1 MNRKNFFKVLQ
12 SYFLINIKII
22 ILFIIIVLTF
32 LLVGF
37 LYNINFDYLTYSL
50 NLSLFIFFIYLALDF
65 YKYLKNF
72 LSLREIKDNIEVNL
86 PEFNSSYNL
95 IEEELK
101 EIIALIYKDKTD
113 IISKS
118 DLSKTNLINYYTL
131 WAHQIKTPISA
142 MRLILQSE
150 EFPQKRELE
159 MELFKIEEYVEFVL
173 QYIRIDSMNSDLTL
187 EKYSLDEI
195 VKEAIKKYSKIFI
208 RKKIKLNFD
217 SLNYTILTDKKWFS
231 FVIEQLLSN
240 ALKYTKE
247 GSISI
252 YMDKKLKDTLVIEDT
267 GIGINSEDIPR
278 VFERGFTGFNGR
290 LDKKSTGIGLYLC
303 KEILSKLSHKIKI
316 ESKISFG
323 TKIFIDLS
331 RKDLK
336 IE

>member
-1 MNRKNFFKVLQ
+1 MKKKDFFKILK
-12 SYFLINIKII
+12 SYSLINIKTF
-22 ILFIIIVLTF
+22 ILFIIIILIF
-32 LLVGF
+32 SLVGF
-37 LYNINFDYLTYSL
+37 LYNVSSDSLTYSL
-50 NLSLFIFFIYLALDF
+50 ILSSFFFIIYLALDF
-65 YKYLKNF
+65 YKYMKNF
-72 LSLREIKDNIEVNL
+72 LFLKEIKDNIEVSLPDFNL
-86 PEFNSSYNL
+86 SSNL
-95 IEEELK
+95 IEEEFK
-101 EIIALIYKDKTD
+101 EIIDIIYKDKTD

-118 DLSKTNLINYYTL
+118 DLAKTDLINYYTL

-142 MRLILQSE
+142 MRLLLQSE

-173 QYIRIDSMNSDLTL
+173 QYLRIDSMNSDLSL
-187 EKYSLDEI
+187 ENYNLDEI
-195 VKEAIKKYSKIFI
+195 VKEAIRKYSKIFI

-217 SLNYTILTDKKWFS
+217 SLNYIVLTDKKWLS

-252 YMDKKLKDTLVIEDT
+252 YMDAKFKETLVIEDT
-267 GIGINSEDIPR
+267 GIGINPEDIPR

-290 LDKKSTGIGLYLC
+290 LDRKSTGLGLYLC
-303 KEILSKLSHKIKI
+303 KEILNKLSHKIKI
-316 ESKISFG
+316 ESNVSKG

-331 RKDLK
+331 KKDLK

>member
-1 MNRKNFFKVLQ
+1 M
-12 SYFLINIKII
+12 I
-22 ILFIIIVLTF
+22 
-32 LLVGF
+32 
-37 LYNINFDYLTYSL
+37 
-50 NLSLFIFFIYLALDF
+50 LSLFIFFIYLALDF

-113 IISKS
+113 ITSKS
-118 DLSKTNLINYYTL
+118 DLAKTDLMNYYTL

-142 MRLILQSE
+142 MRLLLQSE
-150 EFPQKRELE
+150 DFPHKRELE
-159 MELFKIEEYVEFVL
+159 MELFKVEEYVEFVL
-173 QYIRIDSMNSDLTL
+173 QYLRIDSMNSDLTL

-208 RKKIKLNFD
+208 RKKIKLNFE
-217 SLNYTILTDKKWFS
+217 SLNYMVLTDKKWLS
-231 FVIEQLLSN
+231 FVLEQLISN

-252 YMDKKLKDTLVIEDT
+252 YMDKDYKETLVIEDT

-290 LDKKSTGIGLYLC
+290 LDKKSTGLGLYLC
-303 KEILSKLSHKIKI
+303 KEILNKLSHKIKI
-316 ESKISFG
+316 ESKVSKG
-323 TKIFIDLS
+323 TKILIDLS

-336 IE
+336 VE